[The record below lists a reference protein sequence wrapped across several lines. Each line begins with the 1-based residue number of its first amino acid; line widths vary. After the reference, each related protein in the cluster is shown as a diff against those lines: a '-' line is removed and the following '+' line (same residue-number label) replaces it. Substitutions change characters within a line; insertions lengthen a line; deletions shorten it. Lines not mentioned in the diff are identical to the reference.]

1 MSTLYIKF
9 TPPSPTPSQYK
20 IRYKK
25 TTDVS
30 YNELVVTST
39 GLSPEEFSITGL
51 TGGVN
56 YNVEVQSYCGDGIF
70 ADGDLII
77 SNSDDCKTYVM
88 NNTDAAVAHDVEYV
102 LCGST
107 DVVIT
112 TIAPLDSISVCC
124 SLTYP
129 PVSVDGPIVT
139 ITDGALCTP

>member
-9 TPPSPTPSQYK
+9 IPPIPTPTQYK

-39 GLSPEEFSITGL
+39 GLSPEEFSITSL

-70 ADGDLII
+70 ADGDLVI
-77 SNSDDCKTYVM
+77 SNPDDCKSYSM
-88 NNTDAAVAHDVEYV
+88 DNTDPVLPHDVEYV

-107 DVVIT
+107 EVVT
-112 TIAPLDSISVCC
+112 ETIPPLTAILKCC
-124 SLTYP
+124 SLTTP
-129 PVSVDGPIVT
+129 PVSVDGAVVT
-139 ITDGALCTP
+139 ITDIALCTP